1 MTPVDASDVVSSL
14 LSDPDAVEKLSGLAS
29 ELMGGGAPPPPPP
42 VPPVSSQP
50 MRPVS
55 PQPMPPMPGMSMKTG
70 GKRMQ
75 LLTAL
80 KPFLSSHTC
89 SQIDHAVH
97 ILSMARMARTAATQF
112 VTPYRDKEE

>member
-1 MTPVDASDVVSSL
+1 MEASDVVSSL

-42 VPPVSSQP
+42 MP
-50 MRPVS
+50 PVS
-55 PQPMPPMPGMSMKTG
+55 PQPMPPMSGLSMKTG

-75 LLTAL
+75 LLTERT
-80 KPFLSSHTC
+80 PFLSAHTC

>member
-1 MTPVDASDVVSSL
+1 MEASDVVSSL

-42 VPPVSSQP
+42 MPPVSSQP
-50 MRPVS
+50 M
-55 PQPMPPMPGMSMKTG
+55 PPMSGLSMKTG
-70 GKRMQ
+70 GNRMQ

>member
-1 MTPVDASDVVSSL
+1 MEASDVVSSL

-42 VPPVSSQP
+42 MP
-50 MRPVS
+50 PVS
-55 PQPMPPMPGMSMKTG
+55 PQPMPPMSGLSMKTG